1 MPRKLVRK
9 SRPANTADKN
19 SLELRNIVPLTDNQQ
34 KTFTEYSKNKNL
46 VLHGMAGTG
55 KTFCALYLALKEVLD
70 PKSDQRK
77 AFIVRSAVPTRDVGF
92 LPGSLK
98 EKIKQY
104 ENPYRSICSHI
115 FSRGDAYDV
124 LKGKDLVEFMSTSFV
139 RGDTYDDCTL
149 IVDEMQNLSFH
160 ELDSV
165 ITRAGEGTKVIFSG
179 DFKQS
184 DLANSRDR
192 QGLQD
197 FLKILKNMRSF
208 SRIEFGVQDVVRSGL
223 VKEYLINKDKLF
235 S

>member
-9 SRPANTADKN
+9 SRPTNTADKN

-77 AFIVRSAVPTRDVGF
+77 VFIVRSAVPTRDVGF

-124 LKGKDLVEFMSTSFV
+124 LKGKDLVEFMSTSFI

-223 VKEYLINKDKLF
+223 VKEYLITKDKLF

>member
-19 SLELRNIVPLTDNQQ
+19 NLELRNIVPLTDNQQ

>member
-1 MPRKLVRK
+1 MLFR
-9 SRPANTADKN
+9 
-19 SLELRNIVPLTDNQQ
+19 SL
-34 KTFTEYSKNKNL
+34 EYSKNRNL

>member
-1 MPRKLVRK
+1 MPRKPVRK

>member
-124 LKGKDLVEFMSTSFV
+124 LNGKDLVEFMSTSFV
-139 RGDTYDDCTL
+139 RGDTYDNCTL

>member
-1 MPRKLVRK
+1 MPRKPVRK
-9 SRPANTADKN
+9 SRPTNTSVGH
-19 SLELRNIVPLTDNQQ
+19 SLELRNIVPLTDNQRN
-34 KTFTEYSKNKNL
+34 TFLEYSKNRNL

-55 KTFCALYLALKEVLD
+55 KTFCALYSALKDVLN
-70 PKSDQRK
+70 PKSKQRK
-77 AFIVRSAVPTRDVGF
+77 VYIIRSAVPTRDVGF

-115 FSRGDAYDV
+115 FSRGDAYDM

-149 IVDEMQNLSFH
+149 IIDEMQNLSFH

-165 ITRAGEGTKVIFSG
+165 ITRVGENTRIIFSG

-184 DLANSRDR
+184 DLVNSHDR
-192 QGLQD
+192 KGLQD
-197 FLKILKNMRSF
+197 FLKILANMNSF

-223 VKEYLINKDKLF
+223 VKEYLIHKDKLF

>member
-1 MPRKLVRK
+1 MPRKPVRK
-9 SRPANTADKN
+9 SRPTNTSVGHN
-19 SLELRNIVPLTDNQQ
+19 LELRNIVPLTDNQHN
-34 KTFTEYSKNKNL
+34 TFLEYSKNKNL

-55 KTFCALYLALKEVLD
+55 KTFCALYLALKDVLN
-70 PKSDQRK
+70 PKSKQRK
-77 AFIVRSAVPTRDVGF
+77 VYIIRSAVPTRDVGF

-165 ITRAGEGTKVIFSG
+165 ITRAGENTRIIFSG

-184 DLANSRDR
+184 DLLNSHDR
-192 QGLQD
+192 RGLED
-197 FLKILKNMRSF
+197 FLKILANMRSF

>member
-77 AFIVRSAVPTRDVGF
+77 VFIVRSAVPTRDVGF

-184 DLANSRDR
+184 DLANSHDR

>member
-77 AFIVRSAVPTRDVGF
+77 VFIVRSAVPTRDVGF

>member
-1 MPRKLVRK
+1 
-9 SRPANTADKN
+9 
-19 SLELRNIVPLTDNQQ
+19 
-34 KTFTEYSKNKNL
+34 
-46 VLHGMAGTG
+46 MAGTG
-55 KTFCALYLALKEVLD
+55 KTFCALYLALKDVLN
-70 PKSDQRK
+70 PKSKQRK
-77 AFIVRSAVPTRDVGF
+77 VYIIRSAVPTRDVGF

-165 ITRAGEGTKVIFSG
+165 ITRAGENTRIIFSG

-184 DLANSRDR
+184 DLLNSHDR
-192 QGLQD
+192 RGLED
-197 FLKILKNMRSF
+197 FLKILANMRSF

>member
-9 SRPANTADKN
+9 SRPTNTADKN

-77 AFIVRSAVPTRDVGF
+77 VFIVRSAVPTRDVGF

-223 VKEYLINKDKLF
+223 VKEYLITKDKLF

>member
-223 VKEYLINKDKLF
+223 VKEYLIHKDKLF

>member
-1 MPRKLVRK
+1 MPRKPVRK
-9 SRPANTADKN
+9 SRPTNTSVGH
-19 SLELRNIVPLTDNQQ
+19 SLELRNIVPLTDNQRD
-34 KTFTEYSKNKNL
+34 TFLEYSKNKNL

>member
-1 MPRKLVRK
+1 MPRKPVRK
-9 SRPANTADKN
+9 SRPVNTADKN
-19 SLELRNIVPLTDNQQ
+19 NRELRNIVPLTDNQQ

-77 AFIVRSAVPTRDVGF
+77 VFIVRSAVPTRDVGF

-223 VKEYLINKDKLF
+223 VKEYLITKDKLF